1 MNTKLSELT
10 EGESCIVTGIYTD
23 KNFKRRLNDLG
34 LTPGT
39 KILCLNKSPSGD
51 PVAYLIRG
59 TVIAIRDT
67 ESSMISVN
75 PLR

>member
-23 KNFKRRLNDLG
+23 NNFKRRLNDLG
-34 LTPGT
+34 LIEGT

-67 ESSMISVN
+67 ESSRISVSTVK
-75 PLR
+75 